1 MEKINNSEDLK
12 NKISLLEEKQLQ
24 EWHLLQIE
32 IDLFQNNLKPFQ
44 LIKNAF
50 TEFSSSSSFKKELL
64 GTAVGLTAGLAAKA
78 IAGGFSHNPIK
89 KIIAAV
95 LQLRVANAVS
105 RESGLINTFTDKLI
119 RFFKKKNPSI

>member
-12 NKISLLEEKQLQ
+12 RKISLLEEKQIND
-24 EWHLLQIE
+24 WYLLQTE
-32 IDLFQNNLKPFQ
+32 IVQIQDNLKPSH

-50 TEFSSSSSFKKELL
+50 AEFRTSSSIKNDLI

-89 KIIAAV
+89 KIIAAIF
-95 LQLRVANAVS
+95 QLRVTNAVS
-105 RESGLINTFTDKLI
+105 REPGLFSNAAGSLLG
-119 RFFKKKNPSI
+119 FFRKKKHD

>member
-1 MEKINNSEDLK
+1 MEKIHTSADLK
-12 NKISLLEEKQLQ
+12 KKIEILKAKQISD
-24 EWHLLQIE
+24 WDLLQNE
-32 IDLFQNNLKPFQ
+32 IAEFQNNLKPLQ

-50 TEFSSSSSFKKELL
+50 ADNYTSSSIKKDLI

-95 LQLRVANAVS
+95 FQLRVTNAIS
-105 RESGLINTFTDKLI
+105 QEPGLVNKFVNSLI
-119 RFFKKKNPSI
+119 GIFKK

>member
-1 MEKINNSEDLK
+1 MEKINNSKDLK
-12 NKISLLEEKQLQ
+12 KMISLLEEKQVQ

-32 IDLFQNNLKPFQ
+32 IQQFQNNLKPIQ
-44 LIKNAF
+44 LLKNAF

-64 GTAVGLTAGLAAKA
+64 GTAVGLTAGLATKA

-105 RESGLINTFTDKLI
+105 HESGLISSLASRLI
-119 RFFKKKNPSI
+119 KYFQKKSPSI